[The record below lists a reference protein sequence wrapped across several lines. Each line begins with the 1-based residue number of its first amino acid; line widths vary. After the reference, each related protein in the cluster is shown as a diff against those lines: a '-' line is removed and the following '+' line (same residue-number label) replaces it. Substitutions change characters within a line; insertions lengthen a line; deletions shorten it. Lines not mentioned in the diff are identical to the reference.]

1 MQMVMNLLVSYQPLV
16 LTTLTEINNH
26 TADED
31 EEDTFSQFNGK
42 INKTKHNTEVA
53 LNYGYR
59 FVLTAS
65 LMMKTMVVMHH

>member
-1 MQMVMNLLVSYQPLV
+1 MNLLVSYQPLV

-31 EEDTFSQFNGK
+31 EEEDTFSQFNGK
-42 INKTKHNTEVA
+42 INKNNTEVA

-59 FVLTAS
+59 F
-65 LMMKTMVVMHH
+65 MC

>member
-1 MQMVMNLLVSYQPLV
+1 MTQTVMNLLVSYQPLV

-31 EEDTFSQFNGK
+31 EEEDTFSQFNDK
-42 INKTKHNTEVA
+42 INKTKHNTEVT

-59 FVLTAS
+59 F
-65 LMMKTMVVMHH
+65 MC